1 MSAVP
6 MNILIVGGGG
16 QVGLE
21 LQRVQW
27 PAETNV
33 YAPRRSELDIGD
45 AHSIAAVMGRQAWS
59 AVINTAA
66 YTQVDKAQSEVGD
79 AWRINAI
86 GPALLA
92 AASASAGV
100 PLIHVST
107 DYVFDGEADRPYR
120 EDDRV
125 GPLGVYGASKEG
137 GEQAVRTAN
146 LHHVIVRTA
155 WLVSSHRSN
164 FLKTMLRL
172 GAERSEL
179 AIVADQVGCPTIATD
194 LASALSEITIQHV
207 RDPAAPSGTYHFV
220 NEGETSWY
228 GFAHEIFQQAEAR
241 GLPTPAIKPI
251 LTSDYPTPAR
261 RPRNSRLS
269 TEKLSSDFGIM
280 PPPWQEGLGTI
291 IDELSASAALTAAA
305 LTASTRTKRMNR

>member
-1 MSAVP
+1 M
-6 MNILIVGGGG
+6 
-16 QVGLE
+16 
-21 LQRVQW
+21 
-27 PAETNV
+27 NV
-33 YAPRRSELDIGD
+33 YAPSRSELDISD
-45 AHSIAAVMGRQAWS
+45 AHSVARIMGRQAWS
-59 AVINTAA
+59 AVVNAAA
-66 YTQVDKAQSEVGD
+66 YTQVDKAESEIGE
-79 AWRINAI
+79 AWRINAL

-120 EDDRV
+120 EGDRV

-146 LHHVIVRTA
+146 AHHVIVRTA

-172 GAERSEL
+172 GAERPEL
-179 AIVADQVGCPTIATD
+179 AIVADQVGCPTMAAD
-194 LASALSEITIQHV
+194 LASALSEITIRHV
-207 RDPAAPSGTYHFV
+207 CDPAAPSGTYHFV
-220 NEGETSWY
+220 NAGETSWH
-228 GFAHEIFQQAEAR
+228 GFADEIFKQARAR

-251 LTSDYPTPAR
+251 PASDYPTPAR
-261 RPRNSRLS
+261 RPSNSRLS

-280 PPPWQEGLGTI
+280 PPPWQAGLGAI
-291 IDELSASAALTAAA
+291 IDELSTSAVSVG
-305 LTASTRTKRMNR
+305 STRARSMNR